1 MPAVPRSTIFA
12 FKCKMNTPLTRLD
25 FNLVLRVN
33 DVRQLFYAV
42 HEGVHHVCLRLG
54 SAIPR
59 TRFANAL
66 TELESKPL
74 SDFERLDSS
83 IQWVDYVYMGS
94 EIVEGGE
101 GKQIRDTIRQYWN
114 NGSPAF
120 FQSLSLNTNHHT
132 NLIAGGIRYRAPT
145 RSVPPRPRSPSADSL
160 SDSAETLPIT
170 DSLSDSA
177 ETLPIIDSPRPRS
190 PGAFSIQPMHAV
202 SERLRLRDV
211 VMSAIG
217 ETFHIDRDY
226 NLPAKLREMSSQLS
240 QLTDTVNTL
249 KEEIRQ
255 MGH

>member
-1 MPAVPRSTIFA
+1 MRI
-12 FKCKMNTPLTRLD
+12 
-25 FNLVLRVN
+25 
-33 DVRQLFYAV
+33 
-42 HEGVHHVCLRLG
+42 G

-59 TRFANAL
+59 IRFANAL
-66 TELESKPL
+66 ADIERKPL
-74 SDFERLDSS
+74 TNFERLDSS

-101 GKQIRDTIRQYWN
+101 GKQIRDTIRHYWN
-114 NGSPAF
+114 IGSPAF

-132 NLIAGGIRYRAPT
+132 NLIAGGIRHRAPT
-145 RSVPPRPRSPSADSL
+145 RIVPPRPPSPSPSAL

-177 ETLPIIDSPRPRS
+177 ETLPIDSPSPRS
-190 PGAFSIQPMHAV
+190 PGAFSFQPMHAV
-202 SERLRLRDV
+202 QERLRLRDV

-217 ETFHIDRDY
+217 EAFHIDRDY